1 MEQYVSKITK
11 LNFDLKLE
19 IFHRTQQM
27 GTMEKKME
35 RMQEMEEE
43 LQHMH
48 QLEEEVVEL
57 RAVKEHNRSL
67 QESNDKLKEELH
79 KRDQAVT
86 EAVQLICHL
95 EAKIDEI
102 ETRECPTSQA
112 SLARL
117 VLDGPNATLT
127 PKTNAALEI
136 PERTSSKRASLKSP
150 DPRILNKAPS
160 FLRGDSQNTSTLR
173 SLYAPEINKSYS
185 GLSEITKSESYHT
198 MNDLLDL
205 GSPRLSVLSE
215 CSELH
220 PHDTPTAYEKPD
232 KLDIPIRRAQ
242 STESIDSY
250 IPPADRGPIQ
260 NGQTDE
266 WIDEPQDAP
275 QTIIKRRMSRAST
288 DGSKFPTGPINL
300 YSSKPPGRPRLDE
313 SLFGGIRLPP
323 TPDTMSTA
331 HVAGRN
337 GSNGSMAATAQRSP
351 KPAQD
356 LWLPGRP
363 LERHRSADELTTRTR
378 RSFSGS
384 DITDSMQTNCSDTPR
399 LGFFHDKESP
409 TMFPFNTVASK
420 ASELLGPGSPNNP
433 VRDSFGGLLRRDSH
447 DSNDEAVPPAI
458 PSHRTPTKT
467 VTPVRSRDE
476 AGSPPLTPQEWI
488 AAAKQGP
495 PSQSRKML
503 NRGFRIE
510 QEDLNEPR
518 HVLSQA
524 AFHENDSVDSFP
536 MEHDSPRI
544 PTLDMHTLN
553 ILEQPIA
560 EVSEA
565 PPPQQNSEPEQ
576 RRRFSFRP
584 PFLNRANKLTSSQ
597 TVPDLLDEE
606 EDGAPSPII
615 PKTRNMGGV
624 RRRPMSQIITNS
636 TDFYSTNVP
645 AGNDVYGNE
654 NLLAKSM
661 HQWPTEN
668 RDENVPEAVP
678 RYATISGRPT
688 TSHSADHKRRS
699 SLGFLGWMK
708 GMGSKRQEPAT
719 SADADGS
726 SESMK
731 DSRSVSILTHQSS
744 RLTLGQN
751 RPSSPD
757 SMDPSATHPRSEM
770 SVYSDDQ
777 ARRPRYMGRRA
788 RRG

>member
-1 MEQYVSKITK
+1 
-11 LNFDLKLE
+11 
-19 IFHRTQQM
+19 
-27 GTMEKKME
+27 ME

-43 LQHMH
+43 LKHMH

-57 RAVKEHNRSL
+57 RAAKEHNRSL
-67 QESNDKLKEELH
+67 QESNNQLKEELH

-102 ETRECPTSQA
+102 EKGERPTSQA
-112 SLARL
+112 SLSRL

-127 PKTNAALEI
+127 PKTRATLEI

-150 DPRILNKAPS
+150 DPQPLNKAPS
-160 FLRGDSQNTSTLR
+160 FLRGDSQSTATLR
-173 SLYAPEINKSYS
+173 SLYAPEINKSIS
-185 GLSEITKSESYHT
+185 GLSEMTKSESYHT

-215 CSELH
+215 CSEMH
-220 PHDTPTAYEKPD
+220 PHDTPTGWGQPD
-232 KLDIPIRRAQ
+232 KLDIPLRKAQ
-242 STESIDSY
+242 SLDSIDSY
-250 IPPADRGPIQ
+250 IPPADREQIHNDQ
-260 NGQTDE
+260 NDE
-266 WIDEPQDAP
+266 WIDERHDAP
-275 QTIIKRRMSRAST
+275 QTIIKRRMNRASA
-288 DGSKFPTGPINL
+288 DDSKFPTGPFSL
-300 YSSKPPGRPRLDE
+300 YSSKPPGRPHLDE
-313 SLFGGIRLPP
+313 SVFGGIRLPP

-337 GSNGSMAATAQRSP
+337 GSNGSMAAAAQRSP

-356 LWLPGRP
+356 PWLPGQP
-363 LERHRSADELTTRTR
+363 LERRRSADELTTRTR
-378 RSFSGS
+378 RSFNGS
-384 DITDSMQTNCSDTPR
+384 DISDSMQTNCSDTPR
-399 LGFFHDKESP
+399 LGLFQDKESP

-433 VRDSFGGLLRRDSH
+433 VIDSFGGLLH
-447 DSNDEAVPPAI
+447 QDSNDSDDEAVPPAI

-467 VTPVRSRDE
+467 VTPARSMDD

-488 AAAKQGP
+488 AAAKQDP
-495 PSQSRKML
+495 PSRSRKMR

-510 QEDLNEPR
+510 QEDLDIPR
-518 HVLSQA
+518 NVLSQT
-524 AFHENDSVDSFP
+524 AFHDVDSVDSYP
-536 MEHDSPRI
+536 MEHDAPGI

-560 EVSEA
+560 EVPEGR
-565 PPPQQNSEPEQ
+565 PPQQKSEPEQ

-584 PFLNRANKLTSSQ
+584 PFLNRANKLSSSQ
-597 TVPDLLDEE
+597 TVPDLMDEE
-606 EDGAPSPII
+606 DDGAPSPII
-615 PKTRNMGGV
+615 PKTRNMGAT

-636 TDFYSTNVP
+636 TDFYSASVP
-645 AGNDVYGNE
+645 AGNEESGNE
-654 NLLAKSM
+654 NLSKSM
-661 HQWPTEN
+661 HQWPMES

-708 GMGSKRQEPAT
+708 GMGGKRQEPAT
-719 SADADGS
+719 PADAES
-726 SESMK
+726 FSETAK
-731 DSRSVSILTHQSS
+731 DSRPVSILTHQSS

-751 RPSSPD
+751 RPSTPD
-757 SMDPSATHPRSEM
+757 SMEQWSTRPRSEM
-770 SVYSDDQ
+770 TVYSDDQ